1 MKGRIRFVDTD
12 IEKTKPWESG
22 FRPHSSDDGSVEAGS
37 WRWAGVHG
45 CEDSLKVNVLCGAS
59 VGRSGAPSPA
69 LSYLLLQHASS
80 HKGQGSYFRYPLHS
94 SQGCSPGLTFSECP
108 NAPTAGTP
116 WSSHFAML
124 CRLLHVITDAVGLP
138 PPDCEGCGVLPK
150 WLPFAFLFPVNF
162 AGFAHFCQ
170 VSPQLLV
177 FLRWVGVANLTAR
190 SLLLHYLLA
199 FRFRKNEFPLSD

>member
-37 WRWAGVHG
+37 WRRAGVHG
-45 CEDSLKVNVLCGAS
+45 CEEDSRKVNVLCGAS

-150 WLPFAFLFPVNF
+150 
-162 AGFAHFCQ
+162 
-170 VSPQLLV
+170 
-177 FLRWVGVANLTAR
+177 
-190 SLLLHYLLA
+190 
-199 FRFRKNEFPLSD
+199 